1 MDKSSGAA
9 DRSTAQFISQMD
21 QLHLRQNLFFLATT
35 NRYDR
40 VDPAVSRQGR
50 LGLHLEVAALNIDDK
65 VDILRLALKKAY
77 PESEAIVDELIN
89 IFREQFSSMTTAQIG
104 DAVTRTVTEQ
114 AMEKL
119 EQVSTD
125 ESDQDE
131 NAAQLA
137 VKHFTIACRGL
148 MDDKVDD
155 QSRFRELCIQQRHQ
169 D

>member
-1 MDKSSGAA
+1 M
-9 DRSTAQFISQMD
+9 
-21 QLHLRQNLFFLATT
+21 ATT
-35 NRYDR
+35 NRYDM

-77 PESEAIVDELIN
+77 PESESIVDELIN

-137 VKHFTIACRGL
+137 VKHFTIARIRYKGTGENVT
-148 MDDKVDD
+148 KINTIWV
-155 QSRFRELCIQQRHQ
+155 RFISTKKPIALTTNWFFHKHEEKG
-169 D
+169 